1 MSPVERVRI
10 RCSVACNP
18 PAIICEEVT
27 MRMFRVSLQGVV
39 ACNLFLGNKRYEYV
53 ILDFRMALKI
63 FLGVVEVDEHVIH
76 LVGLACG
83 IELSMMFFSSVSFSP
98 TSS

>member
-1 MSPVERVRI
+1 M
-10 RCSVACNP
+10 
-18 PAIICEEVT
+18 
-27 MRMFRVSLQGVV
+27 
-39 ACNLFLGNKRYEYV
+39 

-83 IELSMMFFSSVSFSP
+83 IELEYDVFQLRELFADFVMMFFEYVYVVACRLAAYKRAYVGEYFFLFVGKVLFHLFQI
-98 TSS
+98 